1 MSRHRKVGL
10 DTSIFIYQVEEN
22 RKYFHFTDSV
32 FTWLEEPRSRAVT
45 STITLLELLVQ
56 PYRLGD
62 IDRVNRFYALFSTY
76 PHLEWLA
83 PTLEIAD
90 MGARL
95 RAEYN
100 LRPPDAIQAATSVNV
115 DATGF
120 LSNDPDLRKVPGLE
134 VLILDDLL

>member
-1 MSRHRKVGL
+1 
-10 DTSIFIYQVEEN
+10 
-22 RKYFHFTDSV
+22 
-32 FTWLEEPRSRAVT
+32 
-45 STITLLELLVQ
+45 VQ

-90 MGARL
+90 MGTRL

-100 LRPPDAIQAATSVNV
+100 LRTPDAIQAATSVNV

-120 LSNDPDLRKVPGLE
+120 LSNDPDFRKVPGLE

>member
-1 MSRHRKVGL
+1 
-10 DTSIFIYQVEEN
+10 
-22 RKYFHFTDSV
+22 
-32 FTWLEEPRSRAVT
+32 
-45 STITLLELLVQ
+45 
-56 PYRLGD
+56 
-62 IDRVNRFYALFSTY
+62 
-76 PHLEWLA
+76 LEWLA

-100 LRPPDAIQAATSVNV
+100 LRTPDAIQAATSVNV

-120 LSNDPDLRKVPGLE
+120 LSNDPDFRKVPGLE

>member
-120 LSNDPDLRKVPGLE
+120 LSNDPDFRKVPGLE

>member
-1 MSRHRKVGL
+1 LSRHRKVGL

-22 RKYFHFTDSV
+22 YKYFHFTDSV

-45 STITLLELLVQ
+45 STIMLLELLVQ

-62 IDRVNRFYALFSTY
+62 IDRVNGFYALFSTY

-100 LRPPDAIQAATSVNV
+100 LRTPDAIQAATSVNV

-120 LSNDPDLRKVPGLE
+120 LSNDPDFRKVPGLE